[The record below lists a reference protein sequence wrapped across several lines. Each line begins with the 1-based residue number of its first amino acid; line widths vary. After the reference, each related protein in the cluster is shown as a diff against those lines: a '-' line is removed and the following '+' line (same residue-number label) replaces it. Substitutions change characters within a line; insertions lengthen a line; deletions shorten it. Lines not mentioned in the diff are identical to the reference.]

1 MVLLDLIALAVAC
14 YVIAALHHQ
23 MKTAVL
29 LLFPDQVSQ
38 GLPGLPIIGDPLE
51 GLFFPEAAIG
61 TRSAPPKTATRPPPT
76 TTETALEPP
85 PPPRHPLPKRALP
98 PRTPEVFENEDVVQ
112 EERKGRERSGEW
124 EEEEEKDKQRAA
136 PPVTAI
142 TRPTGRGCRARRGGS
157 RSAAR
162 RTRRGRSPP
171 SERQRSLYRHTHK
184 Q

>member
-29 LLFPDQVSQ
+29 LLFSDQVSQ

-51 GLFFPEAAIG
+51 GLFFPEAAIEA
-61 TRSAPPKTATRPPPT
+61 RPAPQKTATRPPPT

-85 PPPRHPLPKRALP
+85 PPPRHSLPKRALP

-112 EERKGRERSGEW
+112 EERNGRERSGEW
-124 EEEEEKDKQRAA
+124 EEERKEREAA
-136 PPVTAI
+136 
-142 TRPTGRGCRARRGGS
+142 GRSSGHRHH
-157 RSAAR
+157 SAH
-162 RTRRGRSPP
+162 RTRLQSEERRKSLGRSQDPP
-171 SERQRSLYRHTHK
+171 REVAAL
-184 Q
+184 